1 MKVKK
6 DIKKKVIVLFGG
18 KSVEHD
24 ISIITGI
31 QTLNALNKDKYD
43 AVPIYI
49 SKDGFW
55 YSNEDFFNIKTFVDT
70 TNFNNKYKQFCL
82 GTDSLLYVKKGN
94 RLKKVF
100 KIDFAFLAT
109 HGGGGENGELQGLL
123 ELCNI
128 NYSSPNTLSS
138 SVCMNKLFTK
148 QILSCEGIKQTKYVS
163 VFKIEYKKGFES
175 LKEKL
180 KGLKLPL
187 IVKPVSLGSSVGI
200 TFCKSLSKLK
210 NALSFAFLF
219 DNTVI
224 IEEAVENLREVNL
237 SILGCR
243 ENYELSDI
251 EEVVVDKEIL
261 TFEGKY
267 LNDNSSA
274 KGMESADRIIPANIE
289 REVEDQIKGM
299 GKKAFE
305 VLGCKGIV
313 RIDFLI
319 NSKTNQVYL
328 NEINTIPGSL
338 SNYLWKSKK
347 YSFSK
352 LLDKLYEYS
361 KKQKDIDSSR
371 ITNFSSN
378 VLKQFK
384 NSSKLSSF
392 KK

>member
-24 ISIITGI
+24 ISIITGV

-43 AVPIYI
+43 VVPIYI

-55 YSNEDFFNIKTFVDT
+55 YSSKDFFDIKTFVDIT
-70 TNFNNKYKQFCL
+70 KFNNKYKQFCL
-82 GTDSLLYVKKGN
+82 GNDSFLYLKRGN
-94 RLKKVF
+94 RLKRVF

-109 HGGGGENGELQGLL
+109 HGGSGENGELQGLL

-128 NYSSPNTLSS
+128 SYSSTNTLSS

-148 QILSCEGIKQTKYVS
+148 QVLSSVGVNQTKYAY
-163 VFKIEYKKGFES
+163 VFKKEYKKGFEW

-187 IVKPVSLGSSVGI
+187 IVKPASLGSSVGI

-237 SILGCR
+237 SILGCS

-251 EEVVVDKEIL
+251 EEIVVDKEFL

-267 LNDNSSA
+267 LNDDFSA
-274 KGMESADRIIPANIE
+274 KGMESANRVIPANIE
-289 REVEDQIKGM
+289 KEVEEKIKEM

-305 VLGCKGIV
+305 ILGCKGVV

-347 YSFSK
+347 YNFGK

-361 KKQKDIDSSR
+361 KKQKDIDSLK

-384 NSSKLSSF
+384 NSSKLSNF